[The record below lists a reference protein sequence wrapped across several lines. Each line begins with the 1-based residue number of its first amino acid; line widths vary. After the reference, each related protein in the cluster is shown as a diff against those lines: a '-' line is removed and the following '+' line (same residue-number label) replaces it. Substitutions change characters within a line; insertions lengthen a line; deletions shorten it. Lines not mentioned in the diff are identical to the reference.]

1 MSDVLHFRAEEL
13 RRGDHV
19 VMRDVELSLERDGF
33 HCIIGANG
41 TGKST
46 LLKAMCGDLM
56 DGVDELIIDGQQAHG
71 LDVTKLAT
79 LRAVLPQTL
88 APRFPYA
95 VRDVVAWGAYS
106 RGGVDD
112 IEVEAVLAR
121 LEISA
126 LIDRPVTLLSGG
138 EWARVRIA
146 QAMIQKPAVLFAD
159 EPDAALDRRARH
171 ALFSMLAASP
181 QTVVVVTHDVEL
193 ARRYSTHVIGLKD
206 GRIAFQR
213 PAAEVTGR
221 DCGALWV

>member
-112 IEVEAVLAR
+112 VEVEEVLAR